1 MSSTPLTL
9 PAVLSS
15 PGVVPEYLVAAKR
28 YLGDADGA
36 AFVAGTNP
44 RPVMTRIDLR
54 PDWAKV
60 MEMRH

>member
-1 MSSTPLTL
+1 MELAHVIDPLTL

-36 AFVAGTNP
+36 AAAGTNP
-44 RPVMTRIDLR
+44 RPV
-54 PDWAKV
+54 
-60 MEMRH
+60 